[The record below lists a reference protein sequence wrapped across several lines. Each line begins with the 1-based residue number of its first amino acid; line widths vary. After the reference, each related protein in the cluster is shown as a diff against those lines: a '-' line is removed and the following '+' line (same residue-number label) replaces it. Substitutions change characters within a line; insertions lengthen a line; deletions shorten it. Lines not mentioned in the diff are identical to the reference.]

1 MEESLRDHGIWGT
14 ENDLQWFAAFSWPGN
29 VCSCRGAECSFGHQH
44 ASLGRP
50 VKIVRIGGLYTFAM
64 VTWCLPCHGTKT
76 SMDSTRLWGYWSS
89 RRRRAGARVR
99 ERATW
104 HADSDSTNWNAP
116 NSINFCSISMHYI
129 PNTQNSSH
137 DFGPS
142 VFLPSF
148 FYLSSTSKFFPKL
161 LSTWKFLQDF
171 CAARRQHE
179 GTGSLIECLLARRR
193 PLKLW
198 FSWKKRSFRSSIYD
212 TGDASEI
219 RRRSPPGD
227 VSQSL

>member
-1 MEESLRDHGIWGT
+1 MEESLRDHGILGT
-14 ENDLQWFAAFSWPGN
+14 ENDLQWFAPCSWPGN
-29 VCSCRGAECSFGHQH
+29 VCRCRGAECSFGHQH
-44 ASLGRP
+44 ASLGHP
-50 VKIVRIGGLYTFAM
+50 VKIGRIGGLYTFAM
-64 VTWCLPCHGTKT
+64 LTWCLPCHGTKT

-89 RRRRAGARVR
+89 RRRRAGAPWENVPHDMRILTR
-99 ERATW
+99 QTGTLQIR
-104 HADSDSTNWNAP
+104 ST
-116 NSINFCSISMHYI
+116 SVQSLCIIFQTLKI
-129 PNTQNSSH
+129 

-142 VFLPSF
+142 VFFLPSF

-161 LSTWKFLQDF
+161 LSTWKLLQDF

-179 GTGSLIECLLARRR
+179 GTGSLIECLLSRRR

-219 RRRSPPGD
+219 RRLPPGD
-227 VSQSL
+227 VSPNCL